1 MKKKVRVAALSVVL
15 LAVAVSAYR
24 LWEIYAGYHQAD
36 QVYQD
41 TAAQVIHTESAGAPE
56 DAPTWPGEKPKRT
69 APISVDFA
77 ALQQENPD
85 VVGWIYCPGTVIQY
99 PVVQGEDNEHYL
111 SRMIDGT
118 YNSAGTIF
126 LDCRCDGSFQS
137 SNSILYGHNM
147 QDDSMFGTL
156 EYYEEQAYFAAH
168 PVLYLLTP
176 EVDYEVQL
184 LAGLHVP
191 LDDEIYETDWTEWDL
206 QDYWRQL
213 HRCRA
218 HPDAVH
224 LWRRLPGHPLCSHW
238 RYDRAGPARNAASG
252 GRVKG
257 FSKVRQQCVPVPP
270 VV

>member
-1 MKKKVRVAALSVVL
+1 MKKKVRVAALSVAL

-56 DAPTWPGEKPKRT
+56 DEPTWPGEKPKRT

-176 EVDYEVQL
+176 EVDYEVRL

-206 QDYWRQL
+206 QDYLRDIIE
-213 HRCRA
+213 RSDFDSGA
-218 HPDAVH
+218 SYTDAERILTLSTCGAGSRDTRYV
-224 LWRRLPGHPLCSHW
+224 LIGAMTELDRRETP
-238 RYDRAGPARNAASG
+238 RVAAE
-252 GRVKG
+252 
-257 FSKVRQQCVPVPP
+257 
-270 VV
+270 